1 MIPAD
6 ENFLRV
12 FDNHREI
19 MLMTEQETG
28 RIIRANSAALK
39 FYGYDETT
47 LTGMTIRDLNTLESR
62 AVPNTG
68 GSERMDY
75 PGYYRNIHRK
85 ADGSFNEVDVFSFH
99 CESGGREIIYSLII
113 DLTAGNRLNTNKNES
128 EEILDNIFKY
138 SATGKAIVDR
148 NKKFIEVNP
157 AFTKIVGYTEE
168 ELKGKTF
175 ADITHPDDIEK
186 GMELVGGLEKG
197 ESDSGVQE
205 KRYIHKDGHIIW
217 ANITISV
224 IRGPEGKPKHIVAQV
239 QDITDKKNIETL
251 LEEGN
256 NLYKTVV
263 DLTENGIILQSRT
276 GKILTWNKGAEKVFG
291 FKESDVVGINALEGV
306 WDCFYEDGSPYPPE
320 EHPSMV
326 TFKTGKPCRGANMLV
341 RNTVNDKFFW
351 ITINTS
357 PLFRKGDDLPYAVA
371 VSFTNI
377 TEQKKYLDGLKRSEE
392 NFKLLV
398 NNANEAIYV
407 IQNRKIVFAN
417 RMSEKISGYTQS
429 QLIGT
434 EITDIVNEFDVDN
447 IYARHLK
454 LLSGEIESDS
464 YTISIITKDRVR
476 RRLLVNAVR
485 IEYNGIPATLSLA
498 ADITAREQMQE
509 LFQSRFKIIENSE
522 SIPVEELLQRT
533 IDEAERIT
541 DSRIGFFHFVNE
553 DDDTI
558 TSQQWSTKTKE
569 FYCRTDSQEKHYP
582 IEEAGIWADCA
593 REKKVKIYNEFGRQK
608 DLKGLP
614 EGHLALTRMLTVP
627 VIRGGK
633 AVAILGV
640 GNKEIRYDEYDVT
653 AVSQLADLAWDL
665 TEKKIS
671 QQELKTS
678 ENKLRKMNDEKDRF
692 FSIIA
697 HDLRSPFTA
706 FLGITEIMAENINN
720 MTLQE
725 IRQYLLRINSEASN
739 LFNLL
744 NNLLEWSMSQR
755 NLKTV
760 RKETI
765 NLSGIVKNSIEVMKE
780 NSERKEIKI
789 ELSIPDDRTV
799 YVDRSMFETVVR
811 NLISNAIKFTK
822 RGGSIRV
829 FYSGS
834 DNGYSEICVEDS
846 GIGMDEETIQKV
858 FNIAEKTKRK
868 GTEGELSTGLGL
880 PICKD
885 LLEKNGGSISITS
898 ETDKGTKIFVTVPS
912 GNED

>member
-6 ENFLRV
+6 DSFLRI

-39 FYGYDETT
+39 FYGYEEKI
-47 LTGMTIRDLNTLESR
+47 LTGMTIRDLNTLESV
-62 AVPNTG
+62 AATDTG
-68 GSERMDY
+68 RSERADF
-75 PGYYRNIHRK
+75 PDYYRNIQRK
-85 ADGSFNEVDVFSFH
+85 ADGSFSDVDVFSFH
-99 CESGGREIIYSLII
+99 CESGGRKIICSIIFSLS
-113 DLTAGNRLNTNKNES
+113 AGKQLNGYKSEP
-128 EEILDNIFKY
+128 EEILENIFKY
-138 SATGKAIVDR
+138 SATGKAIVDK

-157 AFTKIVGYTEE
+157 AFTEIIGYTEE
-168 ELKGKTF
+168 ELRGKTF
-175 ADITHPDDIEK
+175 ADITHPDDIGK
-186 GMELVGGLEKG
+186 GLELVGGLEAGKADFG
-197 ESDSGVQE
+197 TQE

-217 ANITISV
+217 ANVSISV
-224 IRGPEGKPKHIVAQV
+224 IRGPEGKPKHIVAQIH
-239 QDITDKKNIETL
+239 DITDKKNIESL

-291 FKESDVVGINALEGV
+291 LKESDAVGINALEGV
-306 WDCFYEDGSPYPPE
+306 WDCYYEDGSPYPPE
-320 EHPSMV
+320 EHPSMI

-377 TEQKKYLDGLKRSEE
+377 TEQKKYLDELKRSEE

-429 QLIGT
+429 ELIGT
-434 EITDIVNEFDVDN
+434 EITDIVNEFEVDN

-464 YTISIITKDRVR
+464 YTIPIITKDRVR
-476 RRLLVNAVR
+476 RTLLVNAVK
-485 IEYNGIPATLSLA
+485 IEYDGIPATLSLA
-498 ADITAREQMQE
+498 ADITARVQIQE
-509 LFQSRFKIIENSE
+509 LSRSRLEIIEDSE
-522 SIPVEELLQRT
+522 GMPVKELIQKT

-553 DDDTI
+553 DDRTI

-569 FYCRTDSQEKHYP
+569 FYYLADSQEMHYP
-582 IEEAGIWADCA
+582 IEEADIRADCA
-593 REKKVKIYNEFGRQK
+593 REKKVKIYNEFDRQTN
-608 DLKGLP
+608 LKGLP
-614 EGHLALTRMLTVP
+614 KGHTALTRMLTVP
-627 VIRGGK
+627 VMRGGK

-640 GNKEIRYDEYDVT
+640 GNKGIKYDEYDVT
-653 AVSQLADLAWDL
+653 AVSHLADLAWDL

-671 QQELKTS
+671 QEELKIS
-678 ENKLRKMNDEKDRF
+678 ENKLRKLNDEKDRF

-706 FLGITEIMAENINN
+706 FLGITEIMSENIYN

-744 NNLLEWSMSQR
+744 TNLLEWSMSQR

-765 NLSGIVKNSIEVMKE
+765 NLRDIVKNSIEVMKE

-789 ELSIPDDRTV
+789 DLSIPDDRTV
-799 YVDRSMFETVVR
+799 YIDRSMFETVVR
-811 NLISNAIKFTK
+811 NLISNAIKYTK

-829 FYSGS
+829 FCSGS

-912 GNED
+912 GNEE

>member
-1 MIPAD
+1 MISAD
-6 ENFLRV
+6 DNFLNI

-28 RIIRANSAALK
+28 TIIRANSSALK
-39 FYGYDETT
+39 FYGYDERT
-47 LTGMTIRDLNTLESR
+47 LTGKTIRDLNTLESG
-62 AVPNTG
+62 AVTDTG
-68 GSERMDY
+68 ISALANFPD
-75 PGYYRNIHRK
+75 YYRNIQRK
-85 ADGSFNEVDVFSFH
+85 ADGSFSEVDVFSFH
-99 CESGGREIIYSLII
+99 CESGGRKILYSIIF
-113 DLTAGNRLNTNKNES
+113 DLSAGRQLNEYKSEP
-128 EEILDNIFKY
+128 EEIFENIFKY
-138 SATGKAIVDR
+138 SAIGKAIVDKNR
-148 NKKFIEVNP
+148 RFIEVNP

-168 ELKGKTF
+168 ELRGKTF
-175 ADITHPDDIEK
+175 ADITHPDDIGK
-186 GMELVGGLEKG
+186 GMELVGELETGKTDFG
-197 ESDSGVQE
+197 TQE
-205 KRYIHKDGHIIW
+205 KRYIHKNGHIIW
-217 ANITISV
+217 ANISVSV
-224 IRGPEGKPKHIVAQV
+224 IRDSEGKPKHIVAQV

-256 NLYKTVV
+256 NLYKTIV

-291 FKESDVVGINALEGV
+291 FKESEVVGINALEAQ
-306 WDCFYEDGSPYPPE
+306 WESFYEDGSPYPPE

-326 TFKTGKPCRGANMLV
+326 TFKTGKPCSGVNMLV
-341 RNTVNDKFFW
+341 RNTADDKFFW

-357 PLFRKGDDLPYAVA
+357 PLFRKGDDQPYAVA

-377 TEQKKYLDGLKRSEE
+377 TEQKKYLDELKRSEE

-407 IQNRKIVFAN
+407 IQNKKFVFAN
-417 RMSEKISGYTQS
+417 RMSEMISGYTQS
-429 QLIGT
+429 ELLGT
-434 EITDIVNEFDVDN
+434 EITNIVNEFEADN
-447 IYARHLK
+447 IYTRHLR
-454 LLSGEIESDS
+454 LLSSEIESDS
-464 YTISIITKDRVR
+464 YTIPILTKDKVR
-476 RRLLVNAVR
+476 RTLLVNAVR
-485 IEYNGIPATLSLA
+485 IEYNGLPATLSLA
-498 ADITAREQMQE
+498 TDITARVQIQE
-509 LFQSRFKIIENSE
+509 LSRSRLEIIEDSE
-522 SIPVEELLQRT
+522 GMPVEELLQRT

-553 DDDTI
+553 DDNTI
-558 TSQQWSTKTKE
+558 TSQEWSTKTKE

-582 IEEAGIWADCA
+582 IKEAGIWADCV
-593 REKKVKIYNEFGRQK
+593 REKEVKIYNEFDTLT

-614 EGHLALTRMLTVP
+614 EGHTALTRMLTVP
-627 VIRGGK
+627 VMRGGK

-671 QQELKTS
+671 QEELKKN
-678 ENKLRKMNDEKDRF
+678 EDKLRKMNDEKDRF

-697 HDLRSPFTA
+697 HDLRSPFTV
-706 FLGITEIMAENINN
+706 FLGITEIMAENIYN

-725 IRQYLLRINSEASN
+725 IRQYLLKINSEASN
-739 LFNLL
+739 LFSLL
-744 NNLLEWSMSQR
+744 NNLLEWSISQR
-755 NLKTV
+755 NLATV

-765 NLSGIVKNSIEVMKE
+765 NLRGIVKNSIEVMKE

-789 ELSIPDDRTV
+789 DLSIPDDRTV

-829 FYSGS
+829 FCSGT

-846 GIGMDEETIQKV
+846 GIGMDEETTQKI
-858 FNIAEKTKRK
+858 FSIAEKTKRN
-868 GTEGELSTGLGL
+868 GTEGEPSTGLGL

-912 GNED
+912 GKEE

>member
-224 IRGPEGKPKHIVAQV
+224 IRGPEGMPKQIVAQV
-239 QDITDKKNIETL
+239 QDITDKKNIESL

-263 DLTENGIILQSRT
+263 DLSDNGIVLQSRT

-291 FKESDVVGINALEGV
+291 LKESEAVGMNALDANWESY
-306 WDCFYEDGSPYPPE
+306 YEDGTLFPPE

-326 TFKTGKPCRGANMLV
+326 TFKTGKPCSGVNMLV
-341 RNTVNDKFFW
+341 RNTVEDKFNW

-371 VSFTNI
+371 ISFTNI
-377 TEQKKYLDGLKRSEE
+377 TEQKKYLDELKRSEE

-417 RMSEKISGYTQS
+417 RMSEKISGYTQTE
-429 QLIGT
+429 LIGT
-434 EITDIVNEFDVDN
+434 EITDIVNDFEVDN
-447 IYARHLK
+447 VYARHLR
-454 LLSGEIESDS
+454 LISGEIESDS
-464 YTISIITKDRVR
+464 YTIPIITKDRVR
-476 RRLLVNAVR
+476 RTLLVNAVR
-485 IEYNGIPATLSLA
+485 IDYNGIPATLSLA
-498 ADITAREQMQE
+498 ADITARVQIQE
-509 LFQSRFKIIENSE
+509 LFRSRLEIIENSE
-522 SIPVEELLQRT
+522 GMQVKELLQRT
-533 IDEAERIT
+533 IDEAEKIT

-553 DDDTI
+553 YDGI
-558 TSQQWSTKTKE
+558 VTSQQWSTKTKE
-569 FYCRTDSQEKHYP
+569 FYCRADSQEKHYP
-582 IEEAGIWADCA
+582 IEKAGIWADCA
-593 REKKVKIYNEFGRQK
+593 REKEVKIYNEFDRQT

-614 EGHLALTRMLTVP
+614 EGHSPLTRMVTAP
-627 VIRGGK
+627 VMRGGK
-633 AVAILGV
+633 VVAILGV
-640 GNKEIRYDEYDVT
+640 GNKEINYDEYDVT

-671 QQELKTS
+671 QEELK
-678 ENKLRKMNDEKDRF
+678 KIGR
-692 FSIIA
+692 A
-697 HDLRSPFTA
+697 H
-706 FLGITEIMAENINN
+706 
-720 MTLQE
+720 
-725 IRQYLLRINSEASN
+725 
-739 LFNLL
+739 
-744 NNLLEWSMSQR
+744 
-755 NLKTV
+755 V
-760 RKETI
+760 
-765 NLSGIVKNSIEVMKE
+765 
-780 NSERKEIKI
+780 
-789 ELSIPDDRTV
+789 
-799 YVDRSMFETVVR
+799 
-811 NLISNAIKFTK
+811 
-822 RGGSIRV
+822 
-829 FYSGS
+829 
-834 DNGYSEICVEDS
+834 
-846 GIGMDEETIQKV
+846 
-858 FNIAEKTKRK
+858 
-868 GTEGELSTGLGL
+868 
-880 PICKD
+880 
-885 LLEKNGGSISITS
+885 
-898 ETDKGTKIFVTVPS
+898 
-912 GNED
+912 

>member
-6 ENFLRV
+6 ENFLKI

-19 MLMTEQETG
+19 MLLTEEG
-28 RIIRANSAALK
+28 GGKIIRANSASLK
-39 FYGYDETT
+39 FYGYEEKI
-47 LTGMTIRDLNTLESR
+47 LTGMTIRDLNTLESG
-62 AVPNTG
+62 AVTDTERNA
-68 GSERMDY
+68 GSDF
-75 PGYYRNIHRK
+75 PGYYRNIQRK
-85 ADGSFNEVDVFSFH
+85 ADGSFSDVDVFSFR
-99 CESGGREIIYSLII
+99 CESGGRKIICSII
-113 DLTAGNRLNTNKNES
+113 FDLSSERHSNEYKS
-128 EEILDNIFKY
+128 EPEEILKNIFKY
-138 SATGKAIVDR
+138 SATGKAIVDK

-157 AFTKIVGYTEE
+157 AFTKILGYTDE
-168 ELKGKTF
+168 ELRGKTF
-175 ADITHPDDIEK
+175 ADITHPDDIGK
-186 GMELVGGLEKG
+186 GLELVGGLEAGKADFG
-197 ESDSGVQE
+197 TQE

-217 ANITISV
+217 ANISISV
-224 IRGPEGKPKHIVAQV
+224 IRDSEGKPKHIVAQI

-263 DLTENGIILQSRT
+263 DLSDNGIVLQSRT
-276 GKILTWNKGAEKVFG
+276 GKILTWNKCAEKVFG
-291 FKESDVVGINALEGV
+291 LKESEVVGIDALEGV
-306 WDCFYEDGSPYPPE
+306 WDCYYEDGSPYPPE

-377 TEQKKYLDGLKRSEE
+377 TEQKKYLDELKRSEE

-429 QLIGT
+429 ELIGT
-434 EITDIVNEFDVDN
+434 EITDIVNEFEVDN

-464 YTISIITKDRVR
+464 YTISIVTKDRVKR
-476 RRLLVNAVR
+476 TLLVNAVR
-485 IEYNGIPATLSLA
+485 IDYNGIPATLSLA
-498 ADITAREQMQE
+498 ADITARVQIQE
-509 LFQSRFKIIENSE
+509 LFRSRLEIIENSE
-522 SIPVEELLQRT
+522 GMQVKELLQRT

-553 DDDTI
+553 DEGI
-558 TSQQWSTKTKE
+558 VTSQQWSTKTKE
-569 FYCRTDSQEKHYP
+569 FYCRADSQEKHYP

-593 REKKVKIYNEFGRQK
+593 REKEVKIYNEFDRQT

-614 EGHLALTRMLTVP
+614 EGHSPLTRMVTAP
-627 VIRGGK
+627 VTRGGK
-633 AVAILGV
+633 VVAILGV
-640 GNKEIRYDEYDVT
+640 GNKEINYDEYDVT

-665 TEKKIS
+665 TEKKLS
-671 QQELKTS
+671 QEELKIS
-678 ENKLRKMNDEKDRF
+678 ENKLRKMNEEKDRF

-706 FLGITEIMAENINN
+706 FLGITEIMSENIYN

-725 IRQYLLRINSEASN
+725 IRQYLLKINSEASN

-765 NLSGIVKNSIEVMKE
+765 NLRGIVKNSIEVMKE

-789 ELSIPDDRTV
+789 DLSIPDDRTV

-829 FYSGS
+829 FFSGS
-834 DNGYSEICVEDS
+834 DDGYSEICFEDS

-885 LLEKNGGSISITS
+885 LLEKNGGGISIKS

-912 GNED
+912 GNEE